1 MAHVFFYFYRWFVVM
16 KFTMSI
22 FHKSYIDEI
31 FSVLC
36 RKRHFKRISR
46 SEIDSTDRRTKLDIK
61 WIESNKL

>member
-1 MAHVFFYFYRWFVVM
+1 M